1 MSFKTRIKGKATP
14 ERRTPMRGSAISM
27 KHIAYLMRTNP
38 SIKTERDAKLFLTKV
53 QREHPHESIHVT
65 KEGRVFSVSQA
76 GMISDIGKDGRVI
89 RSFPRTSSL
98 AKDIL
103 IHYEITY
110 DGIVK
115 PRETEATMDSI
126 YHLIGTN
133 PKLKTER
140 DAELLLS
147 ELQKQRPRETIR
159 VTEEGR
165 ILSGAADG
173 TITELGSDGKTAQV
187 YPATSDAAKKAR
199 ALFPH
204 YTESKTKDSRRIP

>member
-1 MSFKTRIKGKATP
+1 MSFKTRITGRASP
-14 ERRTPMRGSAISM
+14 QQRAPMRGSATSM

-53 QREHPHESIHVT
+53 QREHPKESIHVT

-76 GMISDIGKDGRVI
+76 GMIRDIGKDGKVI
-89 RSFPRTSSL
+89 RAFPRTSSL
-98 AKDIL
+98 AKNIL
-103 IHYEITY
+103 THYEITY

-115 PRETEATMDSI
+115 PRETEATADSI
-126 YHLIGTN
+126 HHLIGTN

-140 DAELLLS
+140 DAELFLA
-147 ELQKQRPRETIR
+147 ELQKQRPKETIH
-159 VTEEGR
+159 VTEEGK

-173 TITELGSDGKTAQV
+173 TVTDLGADGKTAQV

-204 YTESKTKDSRRIP
+204 YTDSKTKDSRRIP

>member
-1 MSFKTRIKGKATP
+1 MSFKKRIKAKASP
-14 ERRTPMRGSAISM
+14 QQRTPMRGSATSM

-38 SIKTERDAKLFLTKV
+38 NIKTEKEAKLFLTKV
-53 QREHPHESIHVT
+53 QREHPKESIHVT
-65 KEGRVFSVSQA
+65 KEGRVFSVSQT

-98 AKDIL
+98 AKNIL
-103 IHYEITY
+103 THYEITY
-110 DGIVK
+110 DGIVT
-115 PRETEATMDSI
+115 PRKTEATADSI

-140 DAELLLS
+140 DAELLLN
-147 ELQKQRPRETIR
+147 ELQKQRPNETIH

-165 ILSGAADG
+165 ILSRNAAGIVTD
-173 TITELGSDGKTAQV
+173 LGSDGKTAKV

-204 YTESKTKDSRRIP
+204 YADSKTKDSRRIP